1 MMARDPMAEIEKDLF
16 GEATEAQRARQLLT
30 KNAVMAASQLVDL
43 AQNGQS
49 ERTRLTA
56 SQEIL
61 NRVLGP
67 IGKDDQSD
75 SLSEF
80 LEGIT
85 KLATKASLVDNVTYD
100 YEGNS

>member
-1 MMARDPMAEIEKDLF
+1 MMARDPMAEIEAELF
-16 GEATEAQRARQLLT
+16 GEATNSQRARTMLDR
-30 KNAVMAASQLVDL
+30 NAVMAAATLVDL

-49 ERTRLTA
+49 ERIRLSA

-67 IGKDDQSD
+67 AGKDDQAD
-75 SLSEF
+75 ALGDF

-85 KLATKASLVDNVTYD
+85 ALAKKASTPNREYD
-100 YEGNS
+100 H